1 MAISLQPAIP
11 LPAHEVSSSV
21 ARVVLLVGHGSRDE
35 AANKEFEALV
45 DGYRAL
51 HPEIETAHCYV
62 ELARPSLADALDCW
76 SQRAKEVIVV
86 PIFLFAAGHTK
97 NDIPLAISQARSKY
111 THVRFRAA
119 RALGVHPNLVEIA
132 NERIR
137 AMDSDA
143 SDPARTAVVVVGRG
157 SSDPDANGDFCKL
170 VRLLSEASKFGWV
183 VPSFIGVTKPLFKD
197 AMELIARCRPERILV
212 APYFLFA
219 GRLLRQLESQ
229 VQDFAGRYP
238 WMRAEIGQPLGGHE
252 KLLALVS
259 ERVEEAVA
267 ERALL
272 PCDTCQYR
280 VPIAGVTEQVGGLK
294 SLLWSMRH
302 MLTHSMAMPHTHAHA
317 PLRKH
322 VLVCTNIDCAARG
335 SITLLSALRRLLK
348 KAGRT
353 RDIRVTRTMCMGRC
367 GEGPA
372 VAVYPDGV
380 WYRGVQAADA
390 SELVREHLLSDRLV
404 ARLVDNIMQ

>member
-1 MAISLQPAIP
+1 MPT
-11 LPAHEVSSSV
+11 

-35 AANKEFEALV
+35 SANREFEALV
-45 DGYRAL
+45 DGHRAL

-62 ELARPSLADALDCW
+62 ELAKPSLAEALDSW
-76 SQRAKEVIVV
+76 AQRAQEVIVTPV
-86 PIFLFAAGHTK
+86 FLFTAGHTK
-97 NDIPLAISQARSKY
+97 NDIPLAIAQARSKY
-111 THVRFRAA
+111 PQVRFRAA
-119 RALGVHPNLVEIA
+119 RALGVHPSLVEIA
-132 NERIR
+132 NERIY
-137 AMDSDA
+137 ATGSGD
-143 SDPARTAVVVVGRG
+143 SDPATTAVLVVGRG
-157 SSDPDANGDFCKL
+157 ASDPDANGDFCKL
-170 VRLLSEASKFGWV
+170 VRLLSEGSKFPWF
-183 VPSFIGVTKPLFKD
+183 VPSFIGITKPLVKD
-197 AMELIARCRPERILV
+197 AIELAARYRPTRIV
-212 APYFLFA
+212 VVPYFLFA
-219 GRLLRQLESQ
+219 GRLLRQLEAQ
-229 VQDFAGRYP
+229 VQDFSERYP
-238 WMRAEIGQPLGGHE
+238 WIKTEISQPLGVHA
-252 KLLALVS
+252 KLLALIN
-259 ERVEEAVA
+259 ERVEEAAA

-335 SITLLSALRRLLK
+335 SIALLSALRRLLK
-348 KAGRT
+348 RAGRT

-390 SELVREHLLSDRLV
+390 TDLVHEHLLNDRLV
-404 ARLVDNIMQ
+404 ARLVDNILQ